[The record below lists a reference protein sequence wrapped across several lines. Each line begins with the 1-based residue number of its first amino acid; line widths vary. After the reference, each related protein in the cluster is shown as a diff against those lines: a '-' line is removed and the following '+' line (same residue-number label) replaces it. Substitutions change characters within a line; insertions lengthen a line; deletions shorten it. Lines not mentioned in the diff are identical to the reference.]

1 MDDSP
6 LDAST
11 ASRRKLLRS
20 GLTFA
25 LAAPVLAAALQS
37 SPAWAR
43 DDDDD
48 DNGNSGPGSGRG
60 GRGRDGR
67 DDDDDDDDDLRLARI
82 GLALSRFSAG
92 LCRVSEATGFNA
104 SNPGGDP
111 LAGGR
116 VRVVDRRN
124 NDGDDR
130 VAVALRGAQ
139 PDATYE
145 VVFLSATGNAL
156 SLGNVG
162 PTNSRGNLAALAP
175 NRLDGARRVGVFV
188 LRRNSNDQF
197 VTCAGD

>member
-11 ASRRKLLRS
+11 ATRRRLLRS

-25 LAAPVLAAALQS
+25 VAAPALVAALQS
-37 SPAWAR
+37 SPAWAH
-43 DDDDD
+43 DDDD
-48 DNGNSGPGSGRG
+48 DNGNSGRN

-67 DDDDDDDDDLRLARI
+67 NGDNDDDDDDDDRRLARI

-92 LCRVSEATGFNA
+92 LCRVSDATGFNA
-104 SNPGGDP
+104 TNPGGDP
-111 LAGGR
+111 LTSGR
-116 VRVVDRRN
+116 VRLVDRRN

-145 VVFLSATGNAL
+145 VVFLSATGNAT

-162 PTNSRGNLAALAP
+162 PTNGRGNLAALTP